1 MLFSLRINFFYQL
14 IKSQIKYVDWC
25 VGKKL
30 KIITFKIFPI
40 LFRFNLKTL
49 DAFFFFISRIRQ
61 HYKFFLERKYI
72 ILVVLFI
79 SVRIC
84 MFEFFSIQWIKTR
97 NSKHDINLHLGERY
111 TIKIFSLTWFMI
123 GGLSIEYFC

>member
-1 MLFSLRINFFYQL
+1 MCWKETRNDNIQDYSDSLPIQFENIRCILLFH
-14 IKSQIKYVDWC
+14 
-25 VGKKL
+25 
-30 KIITFKIFPI
+30 FK
-40 LFRFNLKTL
+40 NKATL
-49 DAFFFFISRIRQ
+49 QFL
-61 HYKFFLERKYI
+61 LERKYI

-84 MFEFFSIQWIKTR
+84 MFEFLSIQWIKTR